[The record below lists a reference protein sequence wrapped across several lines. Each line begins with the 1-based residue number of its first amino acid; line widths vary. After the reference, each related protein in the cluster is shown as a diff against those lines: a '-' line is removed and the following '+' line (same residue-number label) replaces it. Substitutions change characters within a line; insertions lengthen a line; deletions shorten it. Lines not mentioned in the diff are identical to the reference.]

1 MKHLGGKSECPVG
14 RRQKSF
20 AMKLRNVQ
28 DVAKWRLCI
37 GCGACAYMC
46 LEKNVSLINVVH
58 EGIRPRA
65 QESHC
70 KRCGECLKVCPGID
84 HSQDFDPQATS
95 LISGLATRWGPVLE
109 VWEGHAVAPEIRKKG
124 SSGGLASALSL
135 YCIEEAGMQG
145 VLHASPHETQPIENA
160 TAFSTNRSQILTR
173 AGSRYSPASPCDGLG
188 QIEAADRPCVFIGKP
203 CDGAALKKAREMHSG
218 LDRKVGVAIGIFCA
232 GTPASQGTIDLFK
245 KLGVNPDSV
254 AEVRYRGH
262 GWPGKFAVRPVG
274 GDTFCE
280 MATYTDAWG
289 FLQKYR
295 PYRCYLCPD
304 GTNESADISCG
315 DPWYRNPEEG
325 EAGSSLVLTRTEK
338 GKTILR
344 GAIEAGYVVLE
355 KRDPQIL
362 EKSQQ
367 NLSAKRNAIWGR
379 LLVMKSFGIPTPR
392 LRGFHL
398 FESWRRLSK
407 KEKARSIL
415 GTARRVI
422 QRGYYKPAEEG

>member
-1 MKHLGGKSECPVG
+1 
-14 RRQKSF
+14 
-20 AMKLRNVQ
+20 MKLRNVQ
-28 DVAKWRLCI
+28 DVAKWRLCV

-46 LEKNVSLINVVH
+46 PEKNVSLVNVAH
-58 EGIRPRA
+58 EGIRPRV
-65 QESHC
+65 QKSHC
-70 KRCGECLKVCPGID
+70 KGCGECLTVCPGID
-84 HSQDFDPQATS
+84 HSEVFNPQAPD
-95 LISGLATRWGPVLE
+95 LIPGLTASWGPVLD
-109 VWEGHAVAPEIRKKG
+109 VWEGHAIAPEIREKG

-145 VLHASPHETQPIENA
+145 VLHTGPREMQPIENS

-203 CDGAALKKAREMHSG
+203 CDGAALKKAREMRSG
-218 LDRKVGVAIGIFCA
+218 LNRNVGVAIGIFCA

-245 KLGVNPDSV
+245 KLGVHPDSV

-262 GWPGKFAVRPVG
+262 GWPGKFAVRPVD

-280 MATYTDAWG
+280 MATYMDAWG

-304 GTNESADISCG
+304 GTSELADISCG

-325 EAGSSLVLTRTEK
+325 ELGSSLALARTEK
-338 GKTILR
+338 GRIILR
-344 GAIEAGYVVLE
+344 GAMEAGYVVLE
-355 KRDPQIL
+355 RRDPRIL

-367 NLSAKRNAIWGR
+367 NLSAKRSAIWGR
-379 LLVMKSFGIPTPR
+379 LLVMKTFGIPTPR

-398 FESWRRLSK
+398 FESWRQLSE

-415 GTARRVI
+415 GTARRII
-422 QRGYYKPAEEG
+422 QRGYYKPANTSFSRRATDAIPSYVVQSET

>member
-1 MKHLGGKSECPVG
+1 MKHSGGRSECPVG
-14 RRQKSF
+14 HRQKSF

-28 DVAKWRLCI
+28 DVARWRLCI

-46 LEKNVSLINVVH
+46 PEKNVSLVNVAH
-58 EGIRPRA
+58 EGIRPKA
-65 QESHC
+65 QKSHC
-70 KRCGECLKVCPGID
+70 KGCGECLKVCPGINIS
-84 HSQDFDPQATS
+84 HTFNPRDPGI
-95 LISGLATRWGPVLE
+95 ISGLSPGWGPILD
-109 VWEGHAVAPEIRKKG
+109 VWEGYAADPEIRRRG
-124 SSGGLASALSL
+124 SSGGLVSALSL
-135 YCIEEAGMQG
+135 YCIEEVGMQG
-145 VLHASPHETQPIENA
+145 VLHAGPLEMQPIENV
-160 TAFSTNRSQILTR
+160 TTFSTNRSQILAR

-203 CDGAALKKAREMHSG
+203 CDGAALKKAREIRPG
-218 LDRKVGVAIGIFCA
+218 LDRNVGLTIGIFCA

-280 MATYTDAWG
+280 MATYPDAWG

-304 GTNESADISCG
+304 GTSELADISCG

-338 GKTILR
+338 GRIILR
-344 GAIEAGYVVLE
+344 GAMEAGYVALE
-355 KRDPQIL
+355 RRDPHL
-362 EKSQQ
+362 LDKSQQ
-367 NLSAKRNAIWGR
+367 NLSAKRSAIWGR
-379 LLVMKSFGIPTPR
+379 LLAMKTFGIPTPR
-392 LRGFHL
+392 LKGFHL
-398 FESWRRLSK
+398 FENWRQLST

-415 GTARRVI
+415 GTARRI
-422 QRGYYKPAEEG
+422 ILRGYYKPAGKG